1 MQQEKPM
8 QPGDIVQL
16 KSGGPA
22 LTVIA
27 VEGESVRCLFF
38 SDEIGDFREAAIPA
52 FALDTFEFSEVEDED
67 LEEIG
72 DEDDEEAETEKE
84 EAGAGKAKRK
94 R

>member
-1 MQQEKPM
+1 M

-27 VEGESVRCLFF
+27 VEGDGVRCLFF
-38 SDEIGDFREAAIPA
+38 SDEIGDFREATIPA
-52 FALDTFEFSEVEDED
+52 FALETFEFSNGEDE
-67 LEEIG
+67 EEMVG
-72 DEDDEEAETEKE
+72 EDEDDEEVE
-84 EAGAGKAKRK
+84 EEPAPKKRK

>member
-27 VEGESVRCLFF
+27 VEGDQVRCLFF
-38 SDEIGDFREAAIPA
+38 SDEIGDFREATIPA
-52 FALDTFEFSEVEDED
+52 FALDPFDFSNGE
-67 LEEIG
+67 G
-72 DEDDEEAETEKE
+72 
-84 EAGAGKAKRK
+84 
-94 R
+94 